1 MKLLNHTFMNIDIL
15 ETYIQNHIHSYN
27 SLLIQIFSGTDNT
40 NLIQTILDSLHTNLP
55 NAKIIGASTAGE
67 IINGIMSQDSIVIS
81 FSMFDNTKPEVYH
94 FEKCDFVSGEKV
106 AQDIIQPNT
115 KAIIAF
121 AESLQG
127 DAESFLEGFSS
138 INQDIIIS
146 GGNAADNNQ
155 FKQVYIIKDNQIF
168 HSGIVLVLLN
178 SDTLQV
184 SNNYIQEWTPIGKEM
199 TITKA
204 TNNIVYEIDGIAAI
218 EIYRQYLG
226 EDTVEHIPS
235 SAIEFP
241 FLKVVDGINVAR
253 AIVAQGDNG
262 SLVYAGHFN
271 VGDKVRFSI
280 GNLEEIINQAPVLQN
295 AIASNPVEATYIYS
309 CTVRKLFLKENL
321 NYEFGLIEDIAPS
334 VGFFTYG
341 EFFHSETKQQL
352 LNITT
357 TTLSLSE
364 CDKTNKILHTKT
376 YQSKHSTLKA
386 LTHLVNS
393 TQNELDGNINF
404 LNQYKMVLDINSIV
418 SKTDKKGIITYVN
431 DEFCRVSGYSKE
443 ELLGHNHNIL
453 RHPDNSR
460 EFFTQMW
467 DTIKNKQTWRGTFKN
482 LAKNKTEYY
491 VKSVIIPILDENENI
506 VEYIASRI
514 DVTELVQKDKII
526 KEQFHDD
533 LTGLENRVAL
543 LSKLKDSIEHHTLI
557 LINIDRFSDINN
569 YFGYEIG
576 DKVLKL
582 FSKKLTT
589 KVKNGD
595 IHRISGDEFAILYK
609 NQNYEHHNLQKNI
622 IDMVNKLENYQIN
635 VDGINTSISFACGVA
650 YGQSDILYKLSHMA
664 LKASKTQ
671 NQNIAFYNQENLQ
684 TNNIKN
690 NIETINE
697 IQSAI
702 EDDRIVPFFQGIVDN
717 DTQRIV
723 KYESLIRMIDKN
735 GKVISPFFFLDHAK
749 KAKLY
754 DKLTQIMIKKTIETF
769 AHNDFEFSINFTLQD
784 ILSKDT
790 KKVLFDTLKTYNC
803 GDRLV
808 IEIVESEGIN
818 NFSEVISFIT
828 DIKKLGCKIAIDDFG
843 TGYSNFEYLI
853 NLKANY
859 LKIDGSLIKN
869 IDKDENSYMVVST
882 IVEFAKK
889 LDLKVIAE
897 FVENETIFYIINSL
911 GIEYSQ
917 GYYFSIPKNK
927 L

>member
-1 MKLLNHTFMNIDIL
+1 MKLLNHTFTNINVL
-15 ETYIQNHIHSYN
+15 ETFIQKHIHSYN
-27 SLLIQIFSGTDNT
+27 SLFIQVFCGTQNT
-40 NLIQTILDSLHTNLP
+40 NLIQTIIDYLHTNLP
-55 NAKIIGASTAGE
+55 LAHIIGTSTAGE
-67 IINGIMSQDSIVIS
+67 IINGAIEQDSVVLS
-81 FSMFDNTKPEVYH
+81 FSMFDNTNIEVYH
-94 FEKCDFVSGEKV
+94 FEKCDFQSGQNV
-106 AQDIIQPNT
+106 AQTIIKNNT
-115 KAIIAF
+115 LVAIAF
-121 AESLQG
+121 AESLKS
-127 DAESFLEGFSS
+127 DSESFLDGFSS
-138 INQDIIIS
+138 INKDIIIS

-155 FKQVYIIKDNQIF
+155 FKEVFLIKNNQIF
-168 HSGIVLVLLN
+168 YDGIVIALLN
-178 SDTLQV
+178 SDILTV

-204 TNNIVYEIDGIAAI
+204 KDNIIYEIDGIKAI

-226 EDTVEHIPS
+226 EDTVAQIPS

-241 FLKVVDGINVAR
+241 FIKTVDGIQVAR
-253 AIVAQGDNG
+253 SIIGHGENG
-262 SLVYAGHFN
+262 SLIYAGHFDE
-271 VGDKVRFSI
+271 GDKIRFSI
-280 GNLEEIINQAPVLQN
+280 GNLEEIINKSPILQN
-295 AIASNPVEATYIYS
+295 KIASNPVEASYIYS
-309 CTVRKLFLKENL
+309 CTVRKLFLKDNL
-321 NYEFGLIEDIAPS
+321 NYELGLIEDIAPS

-341 EFFHSETKQQL
+341 EFFHSNSKHQL
-352 LNITT
+352 LNVTT

-364 CDKTNKILHTKT
+364 SDKIDKTLLAKNYK
-376 YQSKHSTLKA
+376 SKHSTLKA
-386 LTHLVNS
+386 LTHLVNA
-393 TQNELDGNINF
+393 TQNELNENINF

-443 ELLGHNHNIL
+443 ELLGHSHNIL
-453 RHPDNSR
+453 RHPDNSK
-460 EFFTQMW
+460 ELFKDMW
-467 DTIKNKQTWRGTFKN
+467 QTIANKQIWRGTFKN

-506 VEYIASRI
+506 VEYIASRL

-526 KEQFHDD
+526 QEQFHDD

-543 LSKLKDSIEHHTLI
+543 LSKLKDSHNFHTLI

-582 FSKKLTT
+582 FSKKLQT
-589 KVKNGD
+589 KVKNGN
-595 IHRISGDEFAILYK
+595 IYRISGDEFAVLYE
-609 NQNYEHHNLQKNI
+609 NQNYEYHNLQKNI

-650 YGQSDILYKLSHMA
+650 YGSSDILYKLSHMA

-702 EDDRIVPFFQGIVDN
+702 EEDRIVPFFQGIVDN
-717 DTQRIV
+717 TTQCIV

-735 GKVISPFFFLDHAK
+735 GKVISPFFFLEHSK

-769 AHNDFEFSINFTLQD
+769 ANNDFEFSINFTLQD

-790 KKVLFDTLKTYNC
+790 KKVLFDMIQTYNC

-828 DIKKLGCKIAIDDFG
+828 DIKKFGCKIAIDDFG

-869 IDKDENSYMVVST
+869 IDKDENAYMVVST

-917 GYYFSIPKNK
+917 GYHFSIPQDK